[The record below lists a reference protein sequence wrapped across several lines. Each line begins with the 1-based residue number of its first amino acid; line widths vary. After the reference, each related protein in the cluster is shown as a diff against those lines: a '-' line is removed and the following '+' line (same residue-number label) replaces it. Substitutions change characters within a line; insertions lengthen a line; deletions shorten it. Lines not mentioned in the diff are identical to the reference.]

1 MIDTGFQRGRNEMQ
15 EREERIRLSKMT
27 DAEILNEQ
35 LQREEDE
42 LKEEESRKKLADLS
56 ESKFLNLY
64 DIL

>member
-1 MIDTGFQRGRNEMQ
+1 
-15 EREERIRLSKMT
+15 MT

-56 ESKFLNLY
+56 ETKFLNLY

>member
-1 MIDTGFQRGRNEMQ
+1 
-15 EREERIRLSKMT
+15 MT

-56 ESKFLNLY
+56 ETKFLNLY
-64 DIL
+64 DILQPNERSFLIQPQRPSLNARLP

>member
-1 MIDTGFQRGRNEMQ
+1 MIDTGFKRGRKEMRD
-15 EREERIRLSKMT
+15 REERIRLSKMT

-56 ESKFLNLY
+56 ETKFLNLY